1 MLSNI
6 TKSDIW
12 SIWFTITSGQT
23 KGGKDMLY
31 KSVALLDMDSY
42 FASVEE
48 SKNPSLRGKPF
59 AVIGNGERP
68 IVISANYVAKSFG
81 VKTGMVITEAKKLCP
96 KIIFVKADFSQ
107 YEFTTLK
114 IIQLVEKY
122 FPVYK
127 EASID
132 EVYIAVDV
140 VGNVSEGLARLREL
154 KEEIKERLNLTC
166 TVGVGKNPI
175 IAKSA
180 CEVAKPDGFFV
191 VEDFESFAKEL
202 PIKNV
207 VGVGK
212 ESAKVLEEFG
222 IETLGQFLDEKRLEG
237 LSGFQKLK
245 ALILKE
251 YTEPEFFKF
260 VPPKSVGHSLSLDRH
275 VDNLDELLEVYKYL
289 TFGLYSKLLRGK
301 MGTKSVSLYLKD
313 RFGSFSI
320 SRSFVF
326 HTNDFL
332 LISKVIE
339 SLAERLFRG
348 YPVSK
353 VGISLNNL
361 KVING
366 IQDSLFWAEEQRKF
380 EKLSELDNVFFGGYF
395 VLRGKKIV

>member
-12 SIWFTITSGQT
+12 SIWFIITSGQT
-23 KGGKDMLY
+23 EGGKDMLY

-114 IIQLVEKY
+114 IIQLIEKY

-140 VGNVSEGLARLREL
+140 VGNVFEGLARLKEL

-191 VEDFESFAKEL
+191 VEDFENFAKEL

-275 VDNLDELLEVYKYL
+275 VNNLDELLEVYKYL

-301 MGTKSVSLYLKD
+301 MGAKSVSLYLKD

-366 IQDSLFWAEEQRKF
+366 IQDSLFWTEEQRKF

>member
-1 MLSNI
+1 
-6 TKSDIW
+6 
-12 SIWFTITSGQT
+12 
-23 KGGKDMLY
+23 MLY

-140 VGNVSEGLARLREL
+140 VGNVFEGLARLKEL

-191 VEDFESFAKEL
+191 VEDFENFAKEL

-275 VDNLDELLEVYKYL
+275 VNNLDELLEVYKYL

-301 MGTKSVSLYLKD
+301 MGAKSVSLYLKD

-366 IQDSLFWAEEQRKF
+366 IQDSLFWTEEQRKF

>member
-12 SIWFTITSGQT
+12 SIWFIITSGQT
-23 KGGKDMLY
+23 EGGKDMLY

-140 VGNVSEGLARLREL
+140 VGNVFEGLARLKEL

-191 VEDFESFAKEL
+191 VEDFENFAKEL

-275 VDNLDELLEVYKYL
+275 VNNLDELLEVYKYL

-301 MGTKSVSLYLKD
+301 MGAKSVSLYLKD

-366 IQDSLFWAEEQRKF
+366 IQDSLFWTEEQRKF

>member
-1 MLSNI
+1 
-6 TKSDIW
+6 
-12 SIWFTITSGQT
+12 
-23 KGGKDMLY
+23 MLY
-31 KSVALLDMDSY
+31 KCVALLDMDAY

-48 SKNPSLRGKPF
+48 AKNPSLRGKPF

-81 VKTGMVITEAKKLCP
+81 VKTGMGITQARELCP

-132 EVYIAVDV
+132 EVYIAVDR
-140 VGNVSEGLARLREL
+140 VGDVLSYGLERLKEL
-154 KEEIKERLNLTC
+154 KEEIKEKLNLTC
-166 TVGVGKNPI
+166 TIGVGRNPI

-191 VEDFESFAKEL
+191 VEDFEGFAKDL

-207 VGVGK
+207 VGIGK
-212 ESAKVLEEFG
+212 ESAKILEELG
-222 IETLGQFLDEKRLEG
+222 IETLEQFLNDKRLDS
-237 LSGFQKLK
+237 LNGFQKLK
-245 ALILKE
+245 TLILKE

-275 VDNLDELLEVYKYL
+275 VKDLDELIEVYKYL
-289 TFGLYSKLLRGK
+289 TFGLYAKLLRGR

-320 SRSFVF
+320 SRSFIF
-326 HTNDFL
+326 YTNDFL
-332 LISKVIE
+332 LISKVVE
-339 SLAERLFRG
+339 NLVEKLFRG

-361 KVING
+361 KLIEGV
-366 IQDSLFWAEEQRKF
+366 QSSLFWDEQQKKF
-380 EKLSELDNVFFGGYF
+380 EKLAEFENIFFGGYF
-395 VLRGKKIV
+395 VLRTKKIV

>member
-1 MLSNI
+1 MNNKQGVISV
-6 TKSDIW
+6 
-12 SIWFTITSGQT
+12 
-23 KGGKDMLY
+23 LY
-31 KSVALLDMDSY
+31 KCVALLDMDAY

-48 SKNPSLRGKPF
+48 AKNLSLRGRPF

-81 VKTGMVITEAKKLCP
+81 VKTGMVITKARKLCP

-132 EVYIAVDV
+132 EVYIAVDSI
-140 VGNVSEGLARLREL
+140 GDVSYGVERLKEL
-154 KEEIKERLNLTC
+154 KEEIKEKLNLTC
-166 TVGVGKNPI
+166 TVGVGRNPI

-180 CEVAKPDGFFV
+180 CELAKPDGFFV
-191 VEDFESFAKEL
+191 VQDFEEFAKDL

-207 VGVGK
+207 TGIGK
-212 ESAKVLEEFG
+212 ESEKILEGLG
-222 IETLGQFLDEKRLEG
+222 IGTLEQFLNDKRLDG

-245 ALILKE
+245 TLILKE
-251 YTEPEFFKF
+251 YTESEFFKF
-260 VPPKSVGHSLSLDRH
+260 VPPKSIGHSLTLDRH
-275 VDNLDELLEVYKYL
+275 VSNLEELLEVYKYL
-289 TFGLYSKLLRGK
+289 TFGLYAKLLRGR
-301 MGTKSVSLYLKD
+301 MGAKSVSLYLKD

-320 SRSFVF
+320 SRSFIF
-326 HTNDFL
+326 YTNDFL
-332 LISKVIE
+332 LISKVVE
-339 SLAERLFRG
+339 NLVEKLFRG

-361 KVING
+361 KLIDGV
-366 IQDSLFWAEEQRKF
+366 QSSLFWDEQRKRF
-380 EKLSELDNVFFGGYF
+380 EKLAEFENIFFGGYF
-395 VLRGKKIV
+395 VLRTKKIV

>member
-1 MLSNI
+1 V
-6 TKSDIW
+6 
-12 SIWFTITSGQT
+12 
-23 KGGKDMLY
+23 LY
-31 KSVALLDMDSY
+31 KCVALLDMDAY
-42 FASVEE
+42 FASIEE
-48 SKNPSLRGKPF
+48 AKNPSLRGKPF

-81 VKTGMVITEAKKLCP
+81 VKTGMGITQARELCP
-96 KIIFVKADFSQ
+96 KMIFVKADFSQ

-132 EVYIAVDV
+132 EVYIAVDS
-140 VGNVSEGLARLREL
+140 VGDVLSYGLERLKEL
-154 KEEIKERLNLTC
+154 KEEIKEKLNLTC
-166 TVGVGKNPI
+166 TIGVGRNPI

-191 VEDFESFAKEL
+191 VEDFEGFAKDL

-207 VGVGK
+207 VGIGK
-212 ESAKVLEEFG
+212 ESAKILEELG
-222 IETLGQFLDEKRLEG
+222 IETLEQFLNDKRLDS

-245 ALILKE
+245 TLILKE

-275 VDNLDELLEVYKYL
+275 VKDLDELIEVYKYL
-289 TFGLYSKLLRGK
+289 TFGLYAKLLRGR

-320 SRSFVF
+320 SRSFIF
-326 HTNDFL
+326 YTNDFL
-332 LISKVIE
+332 LISKVVE
-339 SLAERLFRG
+339 NLVEKLFRG
-348 YPVSK
+348 YHVSK

-361 KVING
+361 KLIEGV
-366 IQDSLFWAEEQRKF
+366 QSSLFWDEQQKKF
-380 EKLSELDNVFFGGYF
+380 EKLTEFENIFFGGYF
-395 VLRGKKIV
+395 VLRTKKIV